1 MIRKEEDG
9 QEGGER
15 GKRSKKVSGE
25 RRVRLQGQVRC
36 VLFSNN
42 SREVELGCT
51 AAATGDGLCNLAPL
65 AGEREGRGSRA

>member
-9 QEGGER
+9 QEGRGEEKQKVRER
-15 GKRSKKVSGE
+15 GGRGE

-65 AGEREGRGSRA
+65 V